1 MYRILGDLPR
11 DHEGEV
17 AVRTAISSLNVR
29 SATTVRD
36 ALEMLRDD
44 QRTPIAGATDL
55 FVALNFGT
63 LTPRRFVD
71 IWRIDELRR
80 VVIDGDML
88 AIGAL
93 VTYTEL
99 IRSPLVAARLPMLV
113 EASRLVGGPQIQ
125 NRGTIGGNIANAS
138 PAGDSLPILSVVDAT
153 VVLRSTAGERRV
165 PFNEL
170 YTGYRESVRRA
181 DELIVAIEIPPV
193 RGNQWFRKVGT
204 RAAQAISKV
213 VVAGV
218 RDGQGMRLALGSVAP
233 TVVRARRA
241 EATLA
246 EGRSI
251 DEAVEALRD
260 DITPIDDIRSTA
272 DYRRLV
278 SANLVRRF
286 WAETQ

>member
-1 MYRILGDLPR
+1 
-11 DHEGEV
+11 
-17 AVRTAISSLNVR
+17 
-29 SATTVRD
+29 
-36 ALEMLRDD
+36 
-44 QRTPIAGATDL
+44 
-55 FVALNFGT
+55 
-63 LTPRRFVD
+63 
-71 IWRIDELRR
+71 
-80 VVIDGDML
+80 
-88 AIGAL
+88 
-93 VTYTEL
+93 
-99 IRSPLVAARLPMLV
+99 
-113 EASRLVGGPQIQ
+113 
-125 NRGTIGGNIANAS
+125 
-138 PAGDSLPILSVVDAT
+138 DAT

-193 RGNQWFRKVGT
+193 RGRQWFRKVGT

-218 RDGQGMRLALGSVAP
+218 RDGESMRLALGSVAP

-251 DEAVEALRD
+251 DEVVEALRD

-286 WAETQ
+286 WAETK